1 MIIDSHVHLTRAP
14 GRPVEKAQWLL
25 RFADRLGIE
34 KLILSLGPRLIET
47 PTPAEIRRDNDF
59 VREVVTALPH
69 RYLGYAY
76 LSVAHPEFS
85 LAEIERC
92 IVNGPMRGIK
102 LWVCRRCND
111 PAADVI
117 CARAT
122 ELDVPILQHTWLKV
136 TGNTPGESTPADLA
150 ELARRHP
157 RQLFIM
163 AHSGGDWEHGIRTIE
178 DVPNITTDL
187 CGGNPEAG
195 QTEYA
200 VKHLGA
206 ERVIWGSDA
215 DGRSFAS
222 QLAKV
227 TSADIGNEEKGLVL
241 GGNIE
246 RILGVGDDGRFITKS
261 TKRH

>member
-14 GRPVEKAQWLL
+14 GTPVEKARWLL

-34 KLILSLGPRLIET
+34 KLVLSLGPALNEA
-47 PTPAEIRRDNDF
+47 PTPDEIRSDNDF
-59 VREVVTALPH
+59 VQEVVTALPH

-76 LSVAHPEFS
+76 LSVAHPDFS
-85 LAEIERC
+85 LEEIERC
-92 IVNGPMRGIK
+92 IVSGPLTGIK

-122 ELDVPILQHTWLKV
+122 DLGVPILQHTWIKV
-136 TGNTPGESTPADLA
+136 SGNMPGESTPADLA

-157 RQLFIM
+157 RQTFIM
-163 AHSGGDWEHGIRTIE
+163 AHSGGDWERGIRTIE
-178 DVPNITTDL
+178 DLPNIVTDL
-187 CGGNPEAG
+187 CGGHPEAG
-195 QTEYA
+195 QTEFA
-200 VKHLGA
+200 VRHLGA
-206 ERVIWGSDA
+206 ERVVWGSDA

-227 TSADIGNEEKGLVL
+227 TCAEIGEGEKGMVL

-246 RILGVGDDGRFITKS
+246 RILGSQDEGV
-261 TKRH
+261 